1 MRNLEN
7 RLEKAR
13 MKAEEA
19 EHITRVYLQLKA
31 HLQVGTRTSGGGVEA
46 SGRASLPRDGGHRPV
61 TPHTPQEESL
71 HLENRLKFME
81 AEVVKTKRQLEELQV
96 VDQEASKARDM
107 AKVPA
112 CQAPGILPRRHG
124 LLGRR
129 KIGRAHV

>member
-61 TPHTPQEESL
+61 PPTPS
-71 HLENRLKFME
+71 
-81 AEVVKTKRQLEELQV
+81 
-96 VDQEASKARDM
+96 
-107 AKVPA
+107 
-112 CQAPGILPRRHG
+112 PRR
-124 LLGRR
+124 
-129 KIGRAHV
+129 RAFTWKTG